1 MVTMK
6 QVEDAA
12 MIAFGSFFVIG
23 FFILSITFALGS
35 LVLGVG
41 VLKWAWGFLQ

>member
-1 MVTMK
+1 MVTIE

-23 FFILSITFALGS
+23 FFILSITFALSS
-35 LVLGVG
+35 LMLGVAG
-41 VLKWAWGFLQ
+41 LKWAWGFLQ